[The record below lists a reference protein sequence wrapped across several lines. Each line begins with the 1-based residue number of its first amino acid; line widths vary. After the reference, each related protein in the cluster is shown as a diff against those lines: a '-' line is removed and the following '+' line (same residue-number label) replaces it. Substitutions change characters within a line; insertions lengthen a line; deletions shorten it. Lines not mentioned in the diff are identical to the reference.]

1 MFIVRA
7 IILIKNK
14 NMEIKD
20 ANGNILQDGDSI
32 IAIKDIKGKGVKI
45 KRGDKFKNISLT
57 DEEGVVESGNL
68 VLKTEFFK
76 KA

>member
-1 MFIVRA
+1 LFIVRA